1 MLQCKE
7 EGHPVRRRS
16 VVLVVVLLVVPTT
29 PKLELN
35 PAQVPKPPPAASLL
49 VWPAE
54 RGEGATTPSFNR
66 TATLRTG
73 TEYKSKR
80 FPPPIFGYVFP
91 PSLLFSHHTPPLS
104 GKEEK
109 DQLNKHRQRRLDLVA
124 CDMAAIST
132 SSPLT
137 TLNPTSTEHDY
148 RFPRRPEADCG
159 TGAMNCDQSE
169 DAAAIS
175 SSNAAPTA
183 AAPSTSPSMTR
194 VDGTA
199 STNANSSNAKLG
211 MRNSLKELRFD
222 LSRTIDDAQ
231 GKLSN
236 TQAFSGFRDGIA
248 GMSDSP
254 DDLAK
259 DDPLAT
265 QIWRYFAKTKQNLP
279 NQERMEN
286 LTWRMMHVNL
296 RNQQQKTAEFDRYAM
311 PAPRSPMRFCLRR
324 KIAPPPPLRITPWL
338 GQNE

>member
-1 MLQCKE
+1 
-7 EGHPVRRRS
+7 
-16 VVLVVVLLVVPTT
+16 
-29 PKLELN
+29 
-35 PAQVPKPPPAASLL
+35 
-49 VWPAE
+49 
-54 RGEGATTPSFNR
+54 
-66 TATLRTG
+66 
-73 TEYKSKR
+73 
-80 FPPPIFGYVFP
+80 
-91 PSLLFSHHTPPLS
+91 
-104 GKEEK
+104 
-109 DQLNKHRQRRLDLVA
+109 
-124 CDMAAIST
+124 
-132 SSPLT
+132 
-137 TLNPTSTEHDY
+137 
-148 RFPRRPEADCG
+148 
-159 TGAMNCDQSE
+159 MNCDQSE

-296 RNQQQKTAEFDRYAM
+296 RNQQQKTAESDRYAM

-324 KIAPPPPLRITPWL
+324 KIAPPPLRITPWL